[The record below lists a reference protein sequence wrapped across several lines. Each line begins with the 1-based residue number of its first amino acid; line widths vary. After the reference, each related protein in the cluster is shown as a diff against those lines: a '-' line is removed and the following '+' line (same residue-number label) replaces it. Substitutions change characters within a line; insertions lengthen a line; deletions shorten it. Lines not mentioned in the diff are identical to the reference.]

1 MPRSRSHED
10 STAPDL
16 SPTFSSP
23 PEAPDLPTPEPG
35 PSEDLPTSPL
45 FGPSSDPIPSQ
56 PLPSYDSLSDP
67 RSEPDDDSGSLP
79 PSIGST
85 PKARARALLPTFR
98 RGLRTIGSTANQ
110 LLTVEGSA
118 EHAYDLYVPD
128 DEDVEAIAVPLAGL
142 ASRRV
147 PAEAANPDVTDLIG
161 LAMGIIG
168 YAVKQLRKRAL
179 IHATYPGGIEHEP
192 EAADADP
199 ASPDA

>member
-10 STAPDL
+10 SSPDL
-16 SPTFSSP
+16 SPEFSSP
-23 PEAPDLPTPEPG
+23 PETPDLPTPDPLV
-35 PSEDLPTSPL
+35 DLPTSPL
-45 FGPSSDPIPSQ
+45 FGMSDPSPS
-56 PLPSYDSLSDP
+56 PSLPSYDSPSDP
-67 RSEPDDDSGSLP
+67 RPDDDADSSSLP

-85 PKARARALLPTFR
+85 AKARARALLPTIR
-98 RGLRTIGSTANQ
+98 RGLRTIGNTANQ

-128 DEDVEAIAVPLAGL
+128 AEDVEAIAVPLAGL

-147 PAEAANPDVTDLIG
+147 PAEAANPDVTDLVG
-161 LAMGIIG
+161 LAMGVLS

-179 IHATYPGGIEHEP
+179 INATYPGGMEHEP
-192 EAADADP
+192 EHPDGDADP